1 MYLSRMPLIK
11 YISAETPL
19 HSFCPSQVM
28 CAAWVRFEEEY
39 GTLEDYDRA
48 MLKVGYLVQTTAIYD
63 VMMFV

>member
-1 MYLSRMPLIK
+1 
-11 YISAETPL
+11 
-19 HSFCPSQVM
+19 M

-63 VMMFV
+63 VTMFVWT